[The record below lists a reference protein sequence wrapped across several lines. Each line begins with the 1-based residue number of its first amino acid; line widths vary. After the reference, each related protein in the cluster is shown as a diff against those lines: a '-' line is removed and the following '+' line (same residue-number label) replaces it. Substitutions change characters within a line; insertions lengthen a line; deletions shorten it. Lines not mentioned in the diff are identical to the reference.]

1 MKSTSKIRKCKFLIF
16 LCGCLF
22 CLGACNN
29 QPVNSEESSFSY
41 SSDSSSQSDSSSS
54 EPPVVI
60 DEQINLSELSVGC
73 GGFNAEPNKLVTTV
87 NDTIA
92 YSLSHNLGDGTI
104 EVDMKNNN
112 PANDNGVIFSLST
125 SINLFWENNVSYY
138 FFFISRN
145 YSSYLG
151 KVDQGQWSCLSDV
164 PLTPEQI
171 VTDYQL
177 KIIEYDLTDYKL
189 IECYVGG
196 VLMNKCR
203 DYSPLTGKGIGL
215 RAGSS
220 RTEYQNFNIKSET
233 GPKETDMENYYL
245 ANGEFIIE
253 NNRYVSTLTNS
264 IIVHRTA
271 TLEYG
276 TISTSLKASEV
287 GDNGIIFALDDGGN
301 KSFWE
306 HDVSYY
312 FFFVSIS
319 GTAYLGKVSNNSWK
333 ELGVVR
339 IPLYNITKEY
349 ALKVTR
355 DETSILCYVDDEL
368 LLYCVDDTPLSGNK
382 IGLRAGSK
390 GTSFAELIVEQS
402 GSFDY
407 HNPEGF
413 DITSGEM
420 VQFQNT
426 IKSTQT
432 NSLIVSQEGKREG
445 TFKTKM
451 YPGSMTN
458 NGIIFNLTAPSGASK
473 YYERE
478 EGLSYYFFHIST
490 NSSARLL
497 KFDGENAQVLSEFGL
512 SAGWSGARESLLT
525 VIVNGN
531 NIKCYVDDAC
541 YVNYTDSSFLP
552 GSLYGLRASAKGVLF
567 SDFEASNNSEAKHAD
582 IVLFG
587 HSHCQFYETFHQD
600 LSCLGTLANMGVG
613 GSIIANWENRINHI
627 TSYNA
632 KYIMV
637 WLGSNDLATGM
648 TASQVVEKLEALV
661 EAIHLAAPS
670 SKIIVFTEFYQP
682 ESYRATDTYRA
693 YVRNLNESILNRFP
707 DYTIGLDLFD
717 IPMKDGVLDLDMF
730 RDVYHLKPE
739 AYQGITERIIAL
751 INSLENQ

>member
-1 MKSTSKIRKCKFLIF
+1 MKNTSKIKKCKFLLLLFSCI
-16 LCGCLF
+16 F
-22 CLGACNN
+22 CLGACNK
-29 QPVNSEESSFSY
+29 QPTNSSTSSY
-41 SSDSSSQSDSSSS
+41 PDSSDSSSS
-54 EPPVVI
+54 EEPVI
-60 DEQINLSELSVGC
+60 DEQINFTELLIGC
-73 GGFNAEPNKLVTTV
+73 GSFSAEPNRIVSTV
-87 NDTIA
+87 NDSIA
-92 YSLSHNLGDGTI
+92 YSLSYDLGDGTI
-104 EVDMKNNN
+104 EVDMKNNY
-112 PANDNGVIFSLST
+112 PTNDNGVIFNLST
-125 SINLFWENNVSYY
+125 SIKLFWESSVSYY

-145 YSSYLG
+145 GSSYLG
-151 KVDQGQWSCLSDV
+151 KVNQGEWSCLSDV
-164 PLTPEQI
+164 ELAPEQI
-171 VTDYQL
+171 VTDYRL
-177 KIIEYDLTDYKL
+177 KIIEYELTDYKV
-189 IECYVGG
+189 IECYVNG

-203 DYSPLTGKGIGL
+203 DYHPLKGKGIGL

-220 RTEYQNFNIKSET
+220 RTAYQNFRIKSET
-233 GPKETDMENYYL
+233 GPKETEMENYYL
-245 ANGEFIIE
+245 ANGEFIVE
-253 NNRYVSTLTNS
+253 NNHYISTLDNS

-271 TLEYG
+271 SLEYG
-276 TISTSLKASEV
+276 TISTSLKASEI

-306 HDVSYY
+306 HGVSYY

-319 GTAYLGKVSNNSWK
+319 GTAYLGKVSNNSWTS
-333 ELGVVR
+333 LGVVR
-339 IPLYNITKEY
+339 IPLYNLENEY

-355 DETSILCYVDDEL
+355 DETSILCYVNDEL
-368 LLYCVDDTPLSGNK
+368 LLYCVDEYPLSGNK

-390 GTSFAELIVEQS
+390 GTSFTELIVEQS

-407 HNPEGF
+407 HDPEGF
-413 DITSGEM
+413 DIASGEM
-420 VQFQNT
+420 VQFQST
-426 IKSTQT
+426 IKATQA
-432 NSLIVSQEGKREG
+432 NSLIVSKEEKRQG
-445 TFKTKM
+445 TFKVRM

-458 NGIIFNLTAPSGASK
+458 NGIIFNLTAPSGSK
-473 YYERE
+473 EYYERE

-512 SAGWSGARESLLT
+512 SAGWSGSRESLLT
-525 VIVNGN
+525 VIVNNN

-552 GSLYGLRASAKGVLF
+552 GSLYGLRASANGVLF
-567 SDFEASNNSEAKHAD
+567 ANFETSNNTQAKQAD

-587 HSHCQFYETFHQD
+587 HSHCQFYESFHQD
-600 LSCLGTLANMGVG
+600 LSDLGTLANMGVG

-661 EAIHLAAPS
+661 EAIHLAAPT
-670 SKIIVFTEFYQP
+670 SKIIVLTEFYQP
-682 ESYRATDTYRA
+682 ETYRATDTYRA
-693 YVRNLNESILNRFP
+693 YIRNLNESILNRFP

-739 AYQGITERIIAL
+739 AYREITERIIAL
-751 INSLENQ
+751 ITFLENQ